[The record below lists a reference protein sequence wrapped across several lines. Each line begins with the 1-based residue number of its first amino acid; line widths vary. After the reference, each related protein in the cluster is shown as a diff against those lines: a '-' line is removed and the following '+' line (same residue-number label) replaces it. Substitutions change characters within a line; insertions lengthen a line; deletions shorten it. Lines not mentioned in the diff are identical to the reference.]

1 MAAKSNYPLSFNQ
14 NEAGSKK
21 SLRWRQ
27 GCLGGRIKNNLPDNN
42 KHSLSQIPQFLRY
55 RIRAFHARGR
65 GSIPCGG
72 DNKIGNSKT
81 LINKLFLR
89 YVTHF

>member
-1 MAAKSNYPLSFNQ
+1 MHFAKQ
-14 NEAGSKK
+14 K
-21 SLRWRQ
+21 S
-27 GCLGGRIKNNLPDNN
+27 P
-42 KHSLSQIPQFLRY
+42 IPHGLVV

-81 LINKLFLR
+81 LINKLLFHPWVIKLTYGDIR
-89 YVTHF
+89 ERLNDCWNRQRTLWKDGNLQSVTPTNT